1 MNGIHQDYKLN
12 RGAKV
17 WHFAYRR
24 WYDHRAA
31 IHPRRSAVW
40 GWIADRLVRWA

>member
-1 MNGIHQDYKLN
+1 MTEVDQGYKLD

-24 WYDHRAA
+24 GYDQRAA
-31 IHPRRSAVW
+31 AHPRRSAVW